1 MVNRIGAGSEQG
13 LPSAVPS
20 PQATQSP
27 AQSKPFMDSINAEL
41 KKRGITIDPLAGGMA
56 DVDLL
61 SSFSRDQWAAIA
73 AMLKKLGRPVQG
85 VQEAKIALTVEYGDM
100 TSKATSFGE
109 LYQQLQADYIPGLDG
124 DGYKVP
130 KTTVQ
135 LQDPLVIDTLIRG
148 VYQST
153 LKRDP
158 NAEEFA
164 ARRSELE
171 AVINKGSTVTPQGQG
186 KAIATPGFTQAG
198 AEAMIKQKIETGA
211 PEVQEDLA
219 QAQSIEFAD
228 FIGKLGK

>member
-13 LPSAVPS
+13 LPGFVPS
-20 PQATQSP
+20 PEATQSP
-27 AQSKPFMDSINAEL
+27 TQSNPVQDRILEAF
-41 KKRGITIDPLAGGMA
+41 KKRGININTNLRP
-56 DVDLL
+56 VSTDLL
-61 SSFSRDQWAAIA
+61 SSFGPDEWKALAV
-73 AMLKKLGRPVQG
+73 MLNKLGRRVQG
-85 VQEAKIALTVEYGDM
+85 VQETKIALTVEYGAM
-100 TSKATSFGE
+100 LSNANSFGE

-124 DGYKVP
+124 DGYKGP